1 MVGTLE
7 EPERK
12 PLAIGM
18 SCQTIGTVD
27 SKASQL
33 GVPKKSAH
41 VDAHGVRSYL
51 PHYPE
56 EMRPSVV
63 E

>member
-1 MVGTLE
+1 
-7 EPERK
+7 
-12 PLAIGM
+12 M